1 MKNKISVLLLLAFAF
16 TSVVAQNAEQLNSY
30 QQQFQ
35 NLANLES
42 GLMIGGYGEVTY
54 NDPDEGASELDVQR
68 LVILLAYKFDD
79 RVSFIT
85 EIEYEHVKEV
95 YIEQAWL
102 NYALNDNTNLRA
114 GLLLVP
120 MGIVN
125 EYHEPTTYNGVER
138 PTLDNKIVPT
148 TWREIGIGVSGRLN
162 NMNMRY
168 QAYIMNGPKSYDGA
182 YKMKGANGLR
192 GGRQKGAE
200 SIGSNPNFASRLDFY
215 GILGLR
221 LGISYYNGKTQT
233 IDKSMIGT
241 QVGIS
246 MTGLDARYIKNN
258 FSARYQYINANLTD
272 TNQYNRVSGKDLGS
286 QMSGYYVEAAYNL
299 LPIDAR
305 QRFDVFVRYEDL
317 DQHKSVTQSLRKNLS
332 YHMQEWTVGVSYHL
346 SKGSVFKMDYQSKGT
361 AANDNT
367 RGQIN
372 MGIGV
377 FF

>member
-16 TSVVAQNAEQLNSY
+16 TSLVAQNAEQLNSY

-35 NLANLES
+35 NLSNLES

-168 QAYIMNGPKSYDGA
+168 QAYIMNGPKSYDGT
-182 YKMKGANGLR
+182 YKLKGANGLR
-192 GGRQKGAE
+192 GGRQKGAK
-200 SIGSNPNFASRLDFY
+200 SIGSNSNFASRLDFY

-221 LGISYYNGKTQT
+221 LGMSYYNGKTQT
-233 IDKSMIGT
+233 IDRGMIGT
-241 QVGIS
+241 QVGVS
-246 MTGLDARYIKNN
+246 MTGLDARYVKNN

-367 RGQIN
+367 KGQIN

>member
-1 MKNKISVLLLLAFAF
+1 MKSKISVLLLLAFAF

-168 QAYIMNGPKSYDGA
+168 QAYIMNGPKSYDGT
-182 YKMKGANGLR
+182 YKLKGANGLR

-200 SIGSNPNFASRLDFY
+200 SIGSNSNFASRLDFY

-241 QVGIS
+241 QVGVS
-246 MTGLDARYIKNN
+246 MTGLDARYVKNN

-317 DQHKSVTQSLRKNLS
+317 DRHKSVTQSLRKNLS

-367 RGQIN
+367 KGQIN

>member
-1 MKNKISVLLLLAFAF
+1 MKNEISVLLLLAFAF

-168 QAYIMNGPKSYDGA
+168 QAYIMNGPKSYDGT
-182 YKMKGANGLR
+182 YKLKGANGLR

-200 SIGSNPNFASRLDFY
+200 SIGSNSNFASRLDFY

-241 QVGIS
+241 QVGVS
-246 MTGLDARYIKNN
+246 MTGLDARYVKNN

-272 TNQYNRVSGKDLGS
+272 TNQYNRLSGKDLGS

-367 RGQIN
+367 KGQIN

>member
-168 QAYIMNGPKSYDGA
+168 QAYIMNGPKSYDGT
-182 YKMKGANGLR
+182 YKLKGANGLR

-200 SIGSNPNFASRLDFY
+200 SIGSNSNFASRLDFY

-241 QVGIS
+241 QVGVS
-246 MTGLDARYIKNN
+246 MTGLDARYVKNN

-317 DQHKSVTQSLRKNLS
+317 DRHKSVTQSLRKNLS

-367 RGQIN
+367 KGQIN

>member
-1 MKNKISVLLLLAFAF
+1 
-16 TSVVAQNAEQLNSY
+16 
-30 QQQFQ
+30 
-35 NLANLES
+35 
-42 GLMIGGYGEVTY
+42 MIGGYGEVTY

-233 IDKSMIGT
+233 IDKGMIGS
-241 QVGIS
+241 QVGVS
-246 MTGLDARYIKNN
+246 MTGLDARYVKKN

-272 TNQYNRVSGKDLGS
+272 TDQYNRVSGKDLGS
-286 QMSGYYVEAAYNL
+286 QMSGYYLEAAYNL

-367 RGQIN
+367 KGQIN

>member
-1 MKNKISVLLLLAFAF
+1 MKSKISVLLLLAFAF

-168 QAYIMNGPKSYDGA
+168 QAYIMNGPKSYDGT
-182 YKMKGANGLR
+182 YKLKGANGLR

-200 SIGSNPNFASRLDFY
+200 SIGSNSNFASRLDFY

-221 LGISYYNGKTQT
+221 LGMSYYNGKTQT
-233 IDKSMIGT
+233 IDRGMIGT
-241 QVGIS
+241 QVGVS
-246 MTGLDARYIKNN
+246 MTGLDARYVKNN

-367 RGQIN
+367 KGQIN

>member
-1 MKNKISVLLLLAFAF
+1 MKSKISVLLLLAFAF

-168 QAYIMNGPKSYDGA
+168 QAYIMNGPKSYDGT
-182 YKMKGANGLR
+182 YKLKGANGLR

-200 SIGSNPNFASRLDFY
+200 SIGSNSNFASRLDFY

-241 QVGIS
+241 QVGVS
-246 MTGLDARYIKNN
+246 MTGLDARYVKNN

-367 RGQIN
+367 KGQIN

>member
-1 MKNKISVLLLLAFAF
+1 MKSKISVLLLLAFAF

-168 QAYIMNGPKSYDGA
+168 QAYIMNGPKSYDGT
-182 YKMKGANGLR
+182 YKLKGANGLR
-192 GGRQKGAE
+192 GGRQKGAK
-200 SIGSNPNFASRLDFY
+200 SIGSNSNFASRLDFY

-221 LGISYYNGKTQT
+221 LGMSYYNGKTQT
-233 IDKSMIGT
+233 IDRGMIGT
-241 QVGIS
+241 QVGVS
-246 MTGLDARYIKNN
+246 MTGLDARYVKNN

-361 AANDNT
+361 AANGNT
-367 RGQIN
+367 KGQIN

-377 FF
+377 YF

>member
-1 MKNKISVLLLLAFAF
+1 
-16 TSVVAQNAEQLNSY
+16 
-30 QQQFQ
+30 
-35 NLANLES
+35 
-42 GLMIGGYGEVTY
+42 MIGGYGEVTY

-221 LGISYYNGKTQT
+221 IGMSYYKGKTQT
-233 IDKSMIGT
+233 IDKGMIGS
-241 QVGIS
+241 QVGVS
-246 MTGLDARYIKNN
+246 MTGLDARYVKKN

-272 TNQYNRVSGKDLGS
+272 TDQYNRVSGKDLGS
-286 QMSGYYVEAAYNL
+286 QMSGYYLEAAYNL

-367 RGQIN
+367 KGQIN

>member
-168 QAYIMNGPKSYDGA
+168 QAYIMNGPKSYDGT
-182 YKMKGANGLR
+182 YKLKGANGLR

-200 SIGSNPNFASRLDFY
+200 SIGSNSNFASRLDFY

-241 QVGIS
+241 QVGVS
-246 MTGLDARYIKNN
+246 MTGLDARYVKNN

-367 RGQIN
+367 KGQIN

>member
-1 MKNKISVLLLLAFAF
+1 MKNKISVLLAFAF
-16 TSVVAQNAEQLNSY
+16 TSLIAQNGEQLNSY

-42 GLMIGGYGEVTY
+42 GLTIGGYGEVTY
-54 NDPDEGASELDVQR
+54 NNPDEGASELDVQR
-68 LVILLAYKFDD
+68 LVIIFAYKFDE

-162 NMNMRY
+162 NINMRY
-168 QAYIMNGPKSYDGA
+168 QAYIMNGPKSYDGE

-200 SIGSNPNFASRLDFY
+200 SIGSNSNFASRLDFY

-221 LGISYYNGKTQT
+221 LGMSYYKGKTQT
-233 IDKSMIGT
+233 IDKGMIGS
-241 QVGIS
+241 QVGVS
-246 MTGLDARYIKNN
+246 MTGLDARYVKKN
-258 FSARYQYINANLTD
+258 FSAKYQYINANLTD
-272 TNQYNRVSGKDLGS
+272 TDQYNRVSGKDLGS
-286 QMSGYYVEAAYNL
+286 QMSGYYLEAAYNL

-317 DQHKSVTQSLRKNLS
+317 DQHKSVTQSLSKNLS
-332 YHMQEWTVGVSYHL
+332 YHRQEWTVGVSYHL

-367 RGQIN
+367 KGQIN